1 MGVRQAGAK
10 RKLKLELRGRLR
22 RPAGRTS
29 GPLALTCCTGYA
41 AAQMRLLDRYLL
53 RELLLPLGYCLGG
66 FLVFWI
72 AFDLF
77 NELPAFQQSRLHGG
91 DVAEYYLVKLPELL
105 ITVLPVALLLALLYA
120 LTNHARHH
128 ELVAIRAA
136 GVGLWRL
143 SAPYLAVGFTASVLL
158 FVLNEVAAPNGNE
171 LAADI
176 LNRYSANKAAATVWH
191 QNLNFIN
198 EAAHRTW
205 SIGAYNPK
213 TAEMLKPNVE
223 WRRPDGSRSQMFAER
238 ATRENGVWVFYNVLL
253 FRYQPPDNLVDP
265 LRFTTNVLAAPEF
278 AETPR
283 LIKSEIKI
291 NSMDSYRVAKKI
303 RFTLAEIA
311 DYQRLHPQLQGRKR
325 AELTTQFHGRLA
337 APWTCLVVVLVALP
351 FGALTGR
358 RNVFVGVAAS
368 VFIVFAFFILSRLGL
383 VLGTSGY
390 LPGWLAAWLPHLL
403 FGGGGAW
410 FTHRLR

>member
-1 MGVRQAGAK
+1 
-10 RKLKLELRGRLR
+10 
-22 RPAGRTS
+22 
-29 GPLALTCCTGYA
+29 
-41 AAQMRLLDRYLL
+41 MRLLDRYLL

-77 NELPAFQQSRLHGG
+77 NELAQFQQHHLRGG

-143 SAPYLAVGFTASVLL
+143 SAPYLAVGVAASLL
-158 FVLNEVAAPNGNE
+158 LLVLNEIVAPNGNE

-176 LNRYSANKAAATVWH
+176 LLRHSPNKAAVTVW
-191 QNLNFIN
+191 QRNLHLIN
-198 EAAHRTW
+198 DADGRTW
-205 SIGAYNPK
+205 DIGAYN
-213 TAEMLKPNVE
+213 TESAEMLSPHVE
-223 WRRPDGSRSQMFAER
+223 WRQPDGTRMRLYAER
-238 ATRENGVWVFYNVLL
+238 ATREQGVWTFHTVLL
-253 FRYQPPDNLVDP
+253 FRHQPPDNLVEP
-265 LRFTTNVLAAPEF
+265 LRFTTNILAAPEF
-278 AETPR
+278 TETPR

-291 NSMDSYRVAKKI
+291 NSMDSFRVAKKI

-311 DYQRLHPQLQGRKR
+311 DYQRLHPHLQGLRR
-325 AELTTQFHGRLA
+325 AELATQFHGRLA

-368 VFIVFAFFILSRLGL
+368 VFIVFAFFLLSRLGL
-383 VLGTSGY
+383 VLGTGGH

-403 FGGGGAW
+403 FAGGGAW